1 MFDGLEEE
9 LATVREELSD
19 AQEKFEQKQQEC
31 ISLVSDLSRATSEKT
46 QLEEVKTVCYLI
58 HTLIFCG
65 CDIFSLNW
73 LFLLK
78 NQPFEF

>member
-31 ISLVSDLSRATSEKT
+31 ISLVSDLSRANSEKM

-58 HTLIFCG
+58 HSLIFSG
-65 CDIFSLNW
+65 CDLFSLN
-73 LFLLK
+73 
-78 NQPFEF
+78 